1 MGNGHFGT
9 DPQGRVLS
17 GKKLT
22 QQGSGKSL
30 SFSASPFFLFFFVK
44 YLAVLGLSCGMQDLS
59 LWHTDFLAV
68 A

>member
-17 GKKLT
+17 GKELT

-30 SFSASPFFLFFFVK
+30 SLSESPFFLFFFIK
-44 YLAVLGLSCGMQDLS
+44 Y
-59 LWHTDFLAV
+59 
-68 A
+68 